1 VDAARADPGLQV
13 LPKTSPTPQE
23 EDPDKEKPK
32 KLMIFVQPEEV
43 TINFTNVDPVAVPP
57 VTFKKVDGDLNKQ
70 VREHIKKV
78 SNDTAL
84 VVDKKKQAVV
94 IASSDTV
101 EYRQIIETM
110 DILIDNGL
118 PGLSLADANVVKGM
132 LPDDPNAPPPG
143 GAPSPAPRSEP
154 EERASACRSSPSPVN
169 TSSRRSP
176 GVHPQ
181 SRGWARSGQ
190 RDRRSE
196 RDAHG
201 GHAHHARHL
210 PPAHVLRER

>member
-1 VDAARADPGLQV
+1 
-13 LPKTSPTPQE
+13 
-23 EDPDKEKPK
+23 
-32 KLMIFVQPEEV
+32 M
-43 TINFTNVDPVAVPP
+43 PP

-78 SNDTAL
+78 ANDTAL

-143 GAPSPAPRSEP
+143 GAPSPAP
-154 EERASACRSSPSPVN
+154 
-169 TSSRRSP
+169 
-176 GVHPQ
+176 PQ
-181 SRGWARSGQ
+181 
-190 RDRRSE
+190 
-196 RDAHG
+196 
-201 GHAHHARHL
+201 
-210 PPAHVLRER
+210 

>member
-1 VDAARADPGLQV
+1 MAGGGAPTPAKGGKKSVDFTVNLVPTLDLLSVLVAFLLITAVWTQLARIQASQV

-143 GAPSPAPRSEP
+143 GAPSPAP
-154 EERASACRSSPSPVN
+154 
-169 TSSRRSP
+169 
-176 GVHPQ
+176 PQ
-181 SRGWARSGQ
+181 
-190 RDRRSE
+190 
-196 RDAHG
+196 
-201 GHAHHARHL
+201 
-210 PPAHVLRER
+210 

>member
-1 VDAARADPGLQV
+1 MAGGWSPTPQKCGKKAVDFTVNLVPTIDLLSVLIAFLLITAVWTQLARIQASQV

-23 EDPDKEKPK
+23 EEPDKEKPK
-32 KLMIFVQPEEV
+32 KLILFMQPEEV

-57 VTFKKVDGDLNKQ
+57 VSFKKVDGDLNKQ

-78 SNDTAL
+78 ANDTAL

-94 IASSDTV
+94 IASTDVV

-132 LPDDPNAPPPG
+132 LPDDPSSPPPG
-143 GAPSPAPRSEP
+143 GGPAP
-154 EERASACRSSPSPVN
+154 A
-169 TSSRRSP
+169 
-176 GVHPQ
+176 
-181 SRGWARSGQ
+181 
-190 RDRRSE
+190 
-196 RDAHG
+196 
-201 GHAHHARHL
+201 
-210 PPAHVLRER
+210 PPK

>member
-1 VDAARADPGLQV
+1 
-13 LPKTSPTPQE
+13 
-23 EDPDKEKPK
+23 
-32 KLMIFVQPEEV
+32 
-43 TINFTNVDPVAVPP
+43 VAVPP
-57 VTFKKVDGDLNKQ
+57 VTFKKSEGDLNKL

-78 SNDTAL
+78 ANDTAL

-143 GAPSPAPRSEP
+143 GAPSPAP
-154 EERASACRSSPSPVN
+154 
-169 TSSRRSP
+169 
-176 GVHPQ
+176 PQ
-181 SRGWARSGQ
+181 
-190 RDRRSE
+190 
-196 RDAHG
+196 
-201 GHAHHARHL
+201 
-210 PPAHVLRER
+210 